1 MARTLLQ
8 RGRGKR
14 GLARDDSAAGIPCR
28 ESATRARR
36 SSCGLLLGNDG
47 VGSADARAPALSRRP
62 AGIRGAARGRGVSSR
77 RGVAGKFLPLAPRV
91 CFPQENVLR
100 LSRTPPPPPPTP
112 PHARGARQRTSD

>member
-36 SSCGLLLGNDG
+36 SSCGLLPGDDG

-62 AGIRGAARGRGVSSR
+62 AGIRVAARGRGVSSR
-77 RGVAGKFLPLAPRV
+77 RGGGGGFFPKNGRGWGGGKGGG
-91 CFPQENVLR
+91 
-100 LSRTPPPPPPTP
+100 S
-112 PHARGARQRTSD
+112 GGG